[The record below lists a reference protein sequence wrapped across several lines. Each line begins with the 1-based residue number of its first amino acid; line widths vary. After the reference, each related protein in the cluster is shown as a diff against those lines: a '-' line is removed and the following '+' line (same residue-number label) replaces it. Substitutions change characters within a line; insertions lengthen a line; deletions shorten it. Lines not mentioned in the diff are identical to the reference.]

1 MYTCARDQS
10 KLMREVE
17 RKLVVLASLMSLQV
31 LRCSLA
37 VHRLSVSRGQSGVH
51 EGTHSKKCT
60 TTTEINLAC
69 CVSFAE
75 TSSKSET
82 DVSFRREFHLGR
94 RGKVARD
101 RIDFFSFFS
110 EEKGGGEEEP
120 LVSIIHHRA
129 RLFRDIVRLF
139 PEY

>member
-1 MYTCARDQS
+1 
-10 KLMREVE
+10 
-17 RKLVVLASLMSLQV
+17 MSLQV
-31 LRCSLA
+31 LQYSLA

-51 EGTHSKKCT
+51 EGIRSKKCT

-101 RIDFFSFFS
+101 RVDFFSFFFRR
-110 EEKGGGEEEP
+110 EGRREK
-120 LVSIIHHRA
+120 RD
-129 RLFRDIVRLF
+129 RLFLSYIIERDYFEMTSCGFF
-139 PEY
+139 PNTSAIREARAGIYKFSRELY